1 MEANLIIKD
10 TEQNSI
16 ISQKEYLKNI
26 MRKKMIRGVV
36 DGVVTALIIFA
47 CTLMTVV
54 VSFLTYDIY
63 QAMQ

>member
-10 TEQNSI
+10 TEQNGI
-16 ISQKEYLKNI
+16 ISQKEYLKGI